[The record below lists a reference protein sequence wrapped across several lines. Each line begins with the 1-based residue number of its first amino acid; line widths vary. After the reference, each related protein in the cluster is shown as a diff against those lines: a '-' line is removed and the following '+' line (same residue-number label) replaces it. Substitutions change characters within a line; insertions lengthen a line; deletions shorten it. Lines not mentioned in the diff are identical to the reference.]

1 MRRAAKRINH
11 AEAQKSPA
19 PARIFPASFTIFLY
33 GAFTDAT

>member
-1 MRRAAKRINH
+1 MQRAAERINH

-19 PARIFPASFTIFLY
+19 LARIFPAPFTNFLY